1 MAGIGQPAYAASPPD
16 PAVERL
22 QRSYPKSPKPRLR
35 GATAGD
41 YVGGDDPVVRT
52 AAVEALADYRGTV
65 VVVDTATG
73 RVLTVVNKKLGVS
86 SGYMPS

>member
-1 MAGIGQPAYAASPPD
+1 MTAVGPAAHAASPPD
-16 PAVERL
+16 AAVEGP

-35 GATAGD
+35 GVTAGD
-41 YVGGDDPVVRT
+41 YVGGDDPVVCT

-73 RVLTVVNKKLGVS
+73 RLLTAVNQKLAFS
-86 SGYMPS
+86 SGYMPC